1 MMTPSIPIPAGL
13 ARELEATRLPRS
25 MLQAASRQGCP
36 VAAIKARLKAAGLRP
51 TRQRMILG
59 WLLFAGGDRHITA
72 EALFAEVTRVQG
84 HLSLATVYNTLNQFR
99 DSGLIRQVPTGGG
112 RAVFDTNT
120 GDHHHYLVEA
130 DGMILD
136 MPADVVPAFPPPPAP
151 AGYRVVGVDVVVRL
165 ERLPDATVTRSV
177 SDEG

>member
-1 MMTPSIPIPAGL
+1 MPLPIAIPASL
-13 ARELEATRLPRS
+13 ERDLEATRLPRS

-72 EALFAEVTRVQG
+72 EALFGEVTRVQG

-99 DSGLIRQVPTGGG
+99 ESGLIRQVPTGGG

-130 DGMILD
+130 DGTILD
-136 MPADVVPAFPPPPAP
+136 MPADLVPAFPHPPAP
-151 AGYRVVGVDVVVRL
+151 EGYRVVGVDVVVRL
-165 ERLPDATVTRSV
+165 ERLPEANAAFPA